1 MPSHIPFA
9 PHVVAPPSVH
19 WLVGFGAWPA
29 GTFAHVPG
37 LAASAHDWQ
46 VPVQAVAQQTPW
58 AQKPEL
64 HSAPVAQVA
73 PRIFFEHVP
82 PLQTL
87 GETQSVSTVQVVLQI
102 LLVVSQL

>member
-1 MPSHIPFA
+1 MA
-9 PHVVAPPSVH
+9 Q
-19 WLVGFGAWPA
+19 
-29 GTFAHVPG
+29 VPR
-37 LAASAHDWQ
+37 LAESAHDWH

-87 GETQSVSTVQVVLQI
+87 GETQSVSAVQVVLQM

>member
-1 MPSHIPFA
+1 MA
-9 PHVVAPPSVH
+9 Q
-19 WLVGFGAWPA
+19 
-29 GTFAHVPG
+29 VPR
-37 LAASAHDWQ
+37 LAESAHDWH

-87 GETQSVSTVQVVLQI
+87 GETQLLSVAQALKQVLPLHVYGAQGSESGGVHWPVALH
-102 LLVVSQL
+102 VDAGV